1 MPGVQK
7 PHCKPWFSLNAACI
21 GCKVPSACATA
32 SMVRMSAPSACMAT
46 IEQLL
51 IALPFMCTVHAPH
64 CAVSQ
69 PTCVPVRRRF
79 SRMNVTRSVR
89 SSSSADTGFPLTFMD
104 TLTVMLASS
113 SATGGDADA
122 SQRNSTGQERMICAV
137 DRLGNS
143 RFDRMRLLIV
153 EDDAPLASGLRRILE
168 AEGHAV
174 DVTSRGEQAV
184 LAAAQERF
192 DLVILDIGLP
202 QMDGFEVLRRL
213 RAGSPEKNGPMP
225 VLVLTARDAVDDRVR
240 GLDLG
245 ADDYMVKPFAMP
257 ELTAR
262 VRALLRRSQAHGG
275 PRIMHG
281 PLALDTVARRAFL
294 KNEPLELA
302 AREWAVLEVLLGK
315 VEKIVSK
322 ESIIQAVAGWGD
334 DLSPNAIEV
343 YVSRLR
349 SKLEPAGIKIR
360 TVRGFGY
367 MLEEYKA
374 DE

>member
-1 MPGVQK
+1 
-7 PHCKPWFSLNAACI
+7 
-21 GCKVPSACATA
+21 
-32 SMVRMSAPSACMAT
+32 
-46 IEQLL
+46 
-51 IALPFMCTVHAPH
+51 
-64 CAVSQ
+64 
-69 PTCVPVRRRF
+69 
-79 SRMNVTRSVR
+79 
-89 SSSSADTGFPLTFMD
+89 
-104 TLTVMLASS
+104 
-113 SATGGDADA
+113 
-122 SQRNSTGQERMICAV
+122 
-137 DRLGNS
+137 
-143 RFDRMRLLIV
+143 LLIV
-153 EDDAPLASGLRRILE
+153 EDDAPLATGLRRILE

-202 QMDGFEVLRRL
+202 GIDGFEALRRL
-213 RAGSPEKNGPMP
+213 RGAEYRVP
-225 VLVLTARDAVDDRVR
+225 VLVLTARDTVSDRVH

-245 ADDYMVKPFAMP
+245 ADDYMAKPFAMP

-275 PRIMHG
+275 PRIVHG

-322 ESIIQAVAGWGD
+322 EAIIQAVAGWGD

-367 MLEEYKA
+367 MLEEYKGA
-374 DE
+374 

>member
-1 MPGVQK
+1 
-7 PHCKPWFSLNAACI
+7 
-21 GCKVPSACATA
+21 
-32 SMVRMSAPSACMAT
+32 
-46 IEQLL
+46 
-51 IALPFMCTVHAPH
+51 
-64 CAVSQ
+64 
-69 PTCVPVRRRF
+69 
-79 SRMNVTRSVR
+79 
-89 SSSSADTGFPLTFMD
+89 
-104 TLTVMLASS
+104 
-113 SATGGDADA
+113 
-122 SQRNSTGQERMICAV
+122 
-137 DRLGNS
+137 
-143 RFDRMRLLIV
+143 MRLLIV
-153 EDDAPLASGLRRILE
+153 EDDVPLASGLQRILE

-174 DVTSRGEQAV
+174 DVTQRGEEAV
-184 LAAAQERF
+184 LAASQEKF

-213 RAGSPEKNGPMP
+213 RAGAPDRAGLP

-275 PRIMHG
+275 PRIAHG
-281 PLALDTVARRAFL
+281 PLTLDTVARRAFL
-294 KNEPLELA
+294 RGEPLELA
-302 AREWAVLEVLLGK
+302 AREWAVLEVLLAK

-322 ESIIQAVAGWGD
+322 EAIIQAVAGWGD

-349 SKLEPAGIKIR
+349 SKLEPAGIRIR

-367 MLEEYKA
+367 MLEEFK
-374 DE
+374 

>member
-1 MPGVQK
+1 
-7 PHCKPWFSLNAACI
+7 
-21 GCKVPSACATA
+21 
-32 SMVRMSAPSACMAT
+32 
-46 IEQLL
+46 
-51 IALPFMCTVHAPH
+51 
-64 CAVSQ
+64 
-69 PTCVPVRRRF
+69 
-79 SRMNVTRSVR
+79 
-89 SSSSADTGFPLTFMD
+89 
-104 TLTVMLASS
+104 
-113 SATGGDADA
+113 
-122 SQRNSTGQERMICAV
+122 
-137 DRLGNS
+137 
-143 RFDRMRLLIV
+143 MRLLIV
-153 EDDAPLASGLRRILE
+153 EDDAPLASGLQRILE

-174 DVTSRGEQAV
+174 DVTPRGEDAV
-184 LAAAQERF
+184 LAASHEKF

-213 RAGSPEKNGPMP
+213 RGTASDKSGPTP
-225 VLVLTARDAVDDRVR
+225 VLVLTARDAVEDRVR

-275 PRIMHG
+275 PRISHG
-281 PLALDTVARRAFL
+281 PLTLDTVARRAFL
-294 KNEPLELA
+294 KGDPLELA
-302 AREWAVLEVLLGK
+302 AREWAVLEVLLAK

-349 SKLEPAGIKIR
+349 SKLEPSGIRIR

-367 MLEEYKA
+367 MLEEYR
-374 DE
+374 